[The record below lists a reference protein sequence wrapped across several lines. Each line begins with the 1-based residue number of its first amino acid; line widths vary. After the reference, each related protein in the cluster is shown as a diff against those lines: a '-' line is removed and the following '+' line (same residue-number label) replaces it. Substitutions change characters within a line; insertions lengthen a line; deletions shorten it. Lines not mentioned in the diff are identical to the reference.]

1 MVSLNEYPMMK
12 RNLFVILFICLFLP
26 AFAQKQS
33 ISGYIKDK
41 SNGEAIIGATVFIQE
56 LKTGATANTYGFYS
70 LTLPKGTYRLVFSSS
85 GYQKLEKEIV
95 LADKKIDLS
104 VELVDLVSE
113 LQEVKVTAKSLDE
126 NVKGIEMSVNKV
138 DIKTIRKI
146 PALLGEVD
154 LVRAIQL
161 LPGVSTVGEGASGFN
176 VRGGGVDQNLVL
188 LDEAPVYNSSHLFG
202 FFSVFNPDAV
212 KDVKL
217 YKGGIPSQY
226 GGRASSILDVKMKE
240 GNAKELE
247 VNGGIGVIFSRLSV
261 EAPIK
266 KDKASFIVAARRSY
280 IDVLA
285 KPFLTGNNAD
295 AKFSFYD
302 LTAKVNYN
310 LNAKNTFFL
319 SGYFGR
325 DVFGTGFGF
334 NWGNSTLT
342 ARWNHVFSNKLFLNA
357 TVFYSNYDY
366 LLDSDLKNKRPDN
379 AFKWSS
385 NIVNLSFKPDFT
397 YYLKPDN
404 TITFGGQLISYNF
417 KPGSATATSNGEKRQ
432 FGQAEKF
439 GLETSAYVGHE
450 WKPSENITLQYG
462 LRGSSYLFKST
473 DGIYYERIKSPISP
487 ENPSGYF
494 LKSVEVDPDQVI
506 SRYNNLE
513 PRAAVNWVLNT
524 KNSVKFSYNRL
535 AQYIHLMSNTAAST
549 PLDVWTSSTNNIK
562 PQIADQFAIG
572 YFKNFG
578 EENAYEA
585 SIETYY
591 KAMQNQIDYA
601 DRANLFLNPTFEK
614 DLLFGDG
621 RAYGIEFF
629 VKKNVGKLTGWT
641 SYTLSRSE
649 RKIEGLN
656 ANDWFPARFD
666 RTHNMNFVLQ
676 YQTSARWSFGMN
688 FAYITG
694 VPYSLPLQKF
704 NFEGISYPL
713 TPPGTRGNIRVP
725 DYHRLDLSA
734 TRKNKKG
741 LFKKGTSEW
750 VFSIY
755 NVYNRKNPFSIYT
768 RPNELNNLQT
778 EAVQL
783 SIIGS
788 FVPAVTYNF
797 TF

>member
-1 MVSLNEYPMMK
+1 MK
-12 RNLFVILFICLFLP
+12 KYFLLTFLVGLSFIGYS
-26 AFAQKQS
+26 QKQS
-33 ISGYIKDK
+33 ISGYIKDLT
-41 SNGEAIIGATVFIQE
+41 NGEAIIGANVYVQE
-56 LKTGATANTYGFYS
+56 LKSGTSTNSYGFFS
-70 LTLPKGTYRLVFSSS
+70 LTLPKGIYHMIFTSS
-85 GYQKLEKEIV
+85 GYQKVEK
-95 LADKKIDLS
+95 L
-104 VELVDLVSE
+104 VELKNQQIELSIELAELVSE

-240 GNAKELE
+240 GNAKHLE

-261 EAPIK
+261 EAPII

-280 IDVLA
+280 IDILA

-310 LNAKNTFFL
+310 YNSKNTFYL

-342 ARWNHVFSNKLFLNA
+342 GRWNHVFSNKLFLNS

-366 LLDSDLKNKRPDN
+366 LLDSDLKNKRPEN
-379 AFKWSS
+379 AFRWSS
-385 NIVNLSFKPDFT
+385 NIINLSYKPDFI
-397 YYLKPDN
+397 YYIKPDN
-404 TITFGGQLISYNF
+404 TLTFGGQIISYHF
-417 KPGSATATSNGEKRQ
+417 KPGSATATSNGEKRE

-439 GLETSAYVGHE
+439 GMESSIYVGHE
-450 WKPSENITLQYG
+450 WKPIESITLQYG
-462 LRGSSYLFKST
+462 LRWSDYIFKST
-473 DGIYYERIKSPISP
+473 NGEYYERINTSISP
-487 ENPSGYF
+487 DNPSGIQI
-494 LKSVEVDPDQVI
+494 KTIQVDPNKTI
-506 SRYNNLE
+506 ANYHNFE
-513 PRAAVNWVLNT
+513 PRASLNWSLND
-524 KNSVKFSYNRL
+524 KNSFKFSYNRL

-578 EENAYEA
+578 EDNAFET

-591 KAMQNQIDYA
+591 KYMQNQIDYA
-601 DRANLFLNPTFEK
+601 DRANLFLNPLFEK
-614 DLLFGDG
+614 DLLFGQG
-621 RAYGIEFF
+621 RAFGLELFI
-629 VKKNVGKLTGWT
+629 KKNVGKLTGWT
-641 SYTLSRSE
+641 SYTLSRTE
-649 RKIEGLN
+649 RQIEGLN
-656 ANDWFPARFD
+656 SNNWFPTRFD
-666 RTHNMNFVLQ
+666 RTHNLNFVLQ
-676 YQTSARWSFGMN
+676 YQTTSKWSFGMN

-704 NFEGISYPL
+704 NFDGISYPL
-713 TPPGTRGNIRVP
+713 TPAGTRGNIRVP
-725 DYHRLDLSA
+725 DYHRLDVSA

-741 LFKKGTSEW
+741 LFKKGSSEW

-755 NVYNRKNPFSIYT
+755 NLYNRKNPFSIFT
-768 RPNELNNLQT
+768 RPNELNTLQT

>member
-1 MVSLNEYPMMK
+1 MKKFLLLFCCLCFSLS
-12 RNLFVILFICLFLP
+12 L
-26 AFAQKQS
+26 FAQKQT
-33 ISGYIKDK
+33 ISGYIKDQ
-41 SNGEAIIGATVFIQE
+41 SNGESLIGATVFVNE
-56 LKTGATANTYGFYS
+56 LKIGSASNTYGFYS
-70 LTLPKGTYRLVFSSS
+70 LTLPKGTYTLTFSSA
-85 GYQKLEKEIV
+85 GYQRVERQITLENQSISLNIE
-95 LADKKIDLS
+95 LSDKIA
-104 VELVDLVSE
+104 E

-126 NVKGIEMSVNKV
+126 NVKGIEMSVNKI

-217 YKGGIPSQY
+217 YKGGIPAQY

-240 GNAKELE
+240 GNTKQLQ
-247 VNGGIGVIFSRLSV
+247 VNGGIGVIFSRLSI
-261 EAPIK
+261 EAPIV

-302 LTAKVNYN
+302 LTAKINYN
-310 LNAKNTFFL
+310 LNTKNTFYL

-342 ARWNHVFSNKLFLNA
+342 SRWNHVFSNRLFLNS

-366 LLDSDLKNKRPDN
+366 ILDSDLRNQRPNN
-379 AFKWSS
+379 AFKWTSR
-385 NIVNLSFKPDFT
+385 IINLSFKPDFT
-397 YYLKPDN
+397 YYISPDN
-404 TITFGGQLISYNF
+404 VLTFGGQVISYHF
-417 KPGSATATSNGEKRQ
+417 KPGAATATSNGEKRE
-432 FGQAEKF
+432 FGQPEKF
-439 GLETSAYVGHE
+439 GLESAAYVGHE
-450 WKPSENITLQYG
+450 WKPGSNFTVQYG
-462 LRGSSYLFKST
+462 LRYST
-473 DGIYYERIKSPISP
+473 YQFRSTNGEYYERVKTAISAV
-487 ENPSGYF
+487 NPSGYT
-494 LKSVEVDPDQVI
+494 LNVIQVDPSKI
-506 SRYNNLE
+506 IANYGNFE
-513 PRAAVNWVLNT
+513 PRAALNWSLS
-524 KNSVKFSYNRL
+524 KQNSIKISYNRL

-562 PQIADQFAIG
+562 PQVSDQVALG
-572 YFKNFG
+572 YFKNIG
-578 EENAYEA
+578 EDNDYET
-585 SIETYY
+585 SLEIYY
-591 KAMQNQIDYA
+591 KSLQNQIDYA
-601 DRANLFLNPTFEK
+601 DRSNLFLNPLFEK
-614 DLLFGDG
+614 DLLFGKG
-621 RAYGIEFF
+621 RAFGLELF

-641 SYTLSRSE
+641 SYTLSRTE
-649 RKIEGLN
+649 RLVETLN
-656 ANDWFPARFD
+656 NDQWFPTRFD
-666 RTHNMNFVLQ
+666 RTHNMNIVLQ
-676 YQTSARWSFGMN
+676 YQASKRWSLGMN

-704 NFEGISYPL
+704 SYDGIAYPL
-713 TPPGTRGNIRVP
+713 TEPGTRGNIRVP
-725 DYHRLDLSA
+725 DYHRLDFSA

-741 LFKKGTSEW
+741 LFKKGTAEW
-750 VFSIY
+750 VFSVY
-755 NVYNRKNPFSIYT
+755 NVYNRRNPFSIYT
-768 RPNELNNLQT
+768 RPNEQNTLQT

-797 TF
+797 SF